1 MSENAD
7 LAKVRRD
14 NPDGFMEIIITA
26 RMTTNTAGPT
36 SGTEAVGS
44 RPRNGVAVW
53 VNEGGAG
60 GEVVR

>member
-1 MSENAD
+1 MSETAD

-14 NPDGFMEIIITA
+14 NPDGSREIITA
-26 RMTTNTAGPT
+26 RMTTNTAAPT

-44 RPRNGVAVW
+44 RSFDSVAVW

>member
-7 LAKVRRD
+7 FANARPD
-14 NPDGFMEIIITA
+14 NPGGSGKIVTWP
-26 RMTTNTAGPT
+26 MTIKCAAPT
-36 SGTEAVGS
+36 SGTDPVGS
-44 RPRNGVAVW
+44 GSFDNVAVW